1 MKHLTHLLTT
11 SMLAAGLLSA
21 SAAQA
26 QGDAKPGAKAQAKPQ
41 AKATLILKNGKIA
54 TMARDGE
61 FVQALAI
68 TDGRIAATGSNAE
81 VLKLQGAQTQVIDVG
96 GRTVIPGLNDSHTH
110 VIREGLN
117 YNMEVRWDGV
127 RSLKRAMEMLKEQA
141 ARTPE
146 GEWVKVV
153 GGWNEYQ
160 FEEKRLPTLAEIN
173 AAVPDKPVFI
183 LYLYGL
189 GFLNKK
195 GIETLGY
202 TKDTKYKEGVV
213 ELGPDGRPT
222 GLLVAKP
229 NAIVLYTT
237 LAKTNKLGRADQV
250 NSTLH
255 YYRELNRLGITSA
268 IDAGGGGQAYPDD
281 YGVTVELA
289 KEGKVSV
296 RTSYYLFAQKPGK
309 ELEDYQRWIAMA
321 KPDRNDHM
329 FYANGF
335 TTEGAGENLVWSAA
349 DFENFLEPRP
359 ELPEHMEDE
368 LERVVS
374 LLVKN
379 RWPFRIHATYGESI
393 ERDLAV
399 IEKVNKATPLNGLRW
414 IVDHAETVT
423 DEQLRRI
430 KQLGGGIA
438 VQNRMYFQGEAYWK
452 QYGAQTRQM
461 PPIRKMLELGLPVGL
476 GTDGTRV
483 SSYGPWP
490 SLYWAVTGKTAGGLA
505 TWRPQDVLSR
515 HEALKLM
522 TTGSA
527 WMSGEEK
534 LKGKLVKGQY
544 ADLAVLPADYFTID
558 AEKIKDLES
567 VLTIVGGKVVH
578 GGGEFERLAPV
589 LPAVSPAWS
598 PVKYFGGYQNR

>member
-21 SAAQA
+21 GGAQA
-26 QGDAKPGAKAQAKPQ
+26 QGDAKAEAKAQ

-68 TDGRIAATGSNAE
+68 RDGRIAATGSNAE
-81 VLKLQGAQTQVIDVG
+81 VLKLQDAQTQVIDVG

-189 GFLNKK
+189 GFLNQK

-202 TKDTKYKEGVV
+202 TKDTTYKEGVV

-505 TWRPQDVLSR
+505 TWRPEDVLSR

-578 GGGEFERLAPV
+578 GGGEFERLAPA